1 MFKNLIREVLFV
13 GLGGMIGALLRHGTN
28 TLFESTFGDTS
39 FITATTIENVAG
51 SFLIGVIFTLL
62 SRKDSQNRML
72 NLFLL
77 TGMIGSYTTYSGF
90 MVEAFIL
97 LNQSPLLFMG
107 YLFSQVCIGLFA
119 VVVGMKIVKP
129 FTNSQE

>member
-1 MFKNLIREVLFV
+1 MFKNLIREVIFV

-28 TLFESTFGDTS
+28 SLFTSTFGNTS
-39 FITATTIENVAG
+39 FITATTIENVTG

-62 SRKDSQNRML
+62 NRKDSPNRML

-107 YLFSQVCIGLFA
+107 YLFSQVCIGLFS

>member
-13 GLGGMIGALLRHGTN
+13 GLGGMMGALLRHGTN
-28 TLFESTFGDTS
+28 TLFASTFGDTS

-51 SFLIGVIFTLL
+51 SLLIGVTFILM

-90 MVEAFIL
+90 MVEAFVL
-97 LNQSPLLFMG
+97 LHLSPLLFVG
-107 YLFSQVCIGLFA
+107 YLFSQVCLGLIA
-119 VVVGMKIVKP
+119 VVIGMKIVKL
-129 FTNSQE
+129 FTNS